1 MIEQHT
7 DVAQKTIVCKETP
20 VTVRLLMEHDQTRLL
35 DFGAALPLDDVTYLE
50 EDYHSPEIITR
61 LVNASHAENWRQIVA
76 LVGNQIIGYSAVR
89 RLPGWSRHVGDM
101 RLLIRPDWR
110 RCGLGTVLGQSIFD
124 AASELGVDKVIIEM
138 LETQSGGRA
147 IFERL
152 GFQIEGVLTDHVI
165 DRQGQRQ
172 NMIVLAYHIR

>member
-1 MIEQHT
+1 MTDTHT
-7 DVAQKTIVCKETP
+7 AVSERTVICKET
-20 VTVRLLMEHDQTRLL
+20 TITLRRLAEADQKRML
-35 DFGAALPLDDVTYLE
+35 DFGAALPLDDVIYLE

-61 LVNASHAENWRQIVA
+61 LVNASHAENWRQVVA
-76 LVGNQIIGYSAVR
+76 IAGDEIIGYSAVR

-110 RCGLGTVLGQSIFD
+110 RCGLGTALGQSIFD
-124 AASELGVDKVIIEM
+124 QANELGVDKVIIEM
-138 LETQSGGRA
+138 LETQNSGRA

-152 GFQIEGVLTDHVI
+152 GFQIEGNLTDHVI

-172 NMIVLAYHIR
+172 HLIILAYHLR

>member
-1 MIEQHT
+1 MTDLHTAVSKKTVVCNEKTVTLRRLVEQDRTH
-7 DVAQKTIVCKETP
+7 
-20 VTVRLLMEHDQTRLL
+20 LL
-35 DFGAALPLDDVTYLE
+35 DFGAALPLDDVIYLE
-50 EDYHSPEIITR
+50 DDFHSPEIITR
-61 LVNASHAENWRQIVA
+61 LINASFAENWRQVVA
-76 LVGNQIIGYSAVR
+76 VANDEVVGYSAVR

-110 RCGLGTVLGQSIFD
+110 RCGLGTALGQSIFE
-124 AASELGVDKVIIEM
+124 AAGDLGVDKVIIEM
-138 LETQSGGRA
+138 LETQNSGRA

-152 GFQIEGVLTDHVI
+152 GFRLEGLFTDHVI